1 MPGHGGWGMELFCFC
16 LFKYSGRPAFDP
28 WVGKIPWS
36 RERLPT
42 PVFWTGEFH
51 GLYSPWGRKESDTT
65 EQLSLS
71 LKYSSL
77 VVVLVAQLCP
87 TRCDPMDYGLPGSSV
102 HGILQAR
109 ILEWI
114 AIPFSRRS
122 FWPRDQTQVFCIAGR
137 FFTVWATGKILFKY
151 RPIKNNV
158 CSGMGRE
165 VGGEFKR
172 EGTYVYLWP
181 IHVDVWQKPL

>member
-1 MPGHGGWGMELFCFC
+1 MGNGTFFFFC
-16 LFKYSGRPAFDP
+16 LFKYSRRPGFDP

-65 EQLSLS
+65 EKLSLS

-87 TRCDPMDYGLPGSSV
+87 TLCDPMDYGLPGSSG
-102 HGILQAR
+102 HGLLQAR
-109 ILEWI
+109 ILEWV
-114 AIPFSRRS
+114 AMPPSRGSSQSRDRNHIPFLHWQASSLPLVPPGKSRREGRGERRPCGFS
-122 FWPRDQTQVFCIAGR
+122 FPPA
-137 FFTVWATGKILFKY
+137 
-151 RPIKNNV
+151 
-158 CSGMGRE
+158 SGHSFM
-165 VGGEFKR
+165 
-172 EGTYVYLWP
+172 
-181 IHVDVWQKPL
+181 KP